1 MRRATVFMSVAAVMF
16 SAATALAQKSFAGH
30 WVVQPGSSTPSAD
43 GGGATVGG
51 GDGGG
56 GRGGRGGGAAGGG
69 RAGGAGRGNG
79 GALGGEF
86 WVEQDAKTMTVIRIN
101 TMTFDTTRTVY
112 NLDGTP
118 TKNAAFAGPG
128 GAAGGRGGRGGG
140 GNAGGNAG
148 ADTAAAPFEPVST
161 AKWNKDELEI
171 TTTGRGGNTILR
183 IYFVKNALFVQ
194 TVRPGNNG
202 AAPTETLTIYDK
214 KK

>member
-30 WVVQPGSSTPSAD
+30 WVVQPGSSTPTAD
-43 GGGATVGG
+43 GGGLAAG
-51 GDGGG
+51 GGG
-56 GRGGRGGGAAGGG
+56 GRGGGGAGGGG

-86 WVEQDAKTMTVIRIN
+86 WVEQDAKMMTVIRIN
-101 TMTFDTTRTVY
+101 TTTGDTTRTVY
-112 NLDGTP
+112 HLDGTP
-118 TKNAAFAGPG
+118 SKNTPVGGPG
-128 GAAGGRGGRGGG
+128 GAGGAGGRGAGRGGAG
-140 GNAGGNAG
+140 GNAGGNAA
-148 ADTAAAPFEPVST
+148 ADTAGTNEQTST

-171 TTTGRGGNTILR
+171 TTSGRGGNTILR

-202 AAPTETLTIYDK
+202 APPTETLTIYDK

>member
-1 MRRATVFMSVAAVMF
+1 MRRATAFMSVAAVMF

-30 WVVQPGSSTPSAD
+30 WVVQPGSSTPTAD
-43 GGGATVGG
+43 GGGVTVAPP
-51 GDGGG
+51 
-56 GRGGRGGGAAGGG
+56 GGRGGGGGGGG

-86 WVEQDAKTMTVIRIN
+86 WVEQDAKMMTVIRIN
-101 TMTFDTTRTVY
+101 AQTNDTTRTVY
-112 NLDGTP
+112 YLDGTP
-118 TKNAAFAGPG
+118 SKNAPVGGPG
-128 GAAGGRGGRGGG
+128 GAGGAGGRGGRGGG

-148 ADTAAAPFEPVST
+148 ADTTAAAEPVST

-202 AAPTETLTIYDK
+202 AAPMETLTIYDK